1 MNRKVL
7 ITGATGDTGRAAV
20 KESIEAGLNV
30 RALVRRIDDRSAA
43 LEKLGAQ
50 VVVGD
55 LQNLDEVRAAM
66 EGVDAA
72 YLVYPVARA
81 FGMVLTAL
89 PTIAAYVWL
98 VAHWLAPH
106 G

>member
-20 KESIEAGLNV
+20 RESIKRGLNV
-30 RALVRRIDDRSAA
+30 RAMVHGKDVRSEA
-43 LEKLGAQ
+43 LAKSGAE

-55 LQNLDEVRAAM
+55 LLNIDTIREAM

-72 YLVYPVARA
+72 YLVYPVQP
-81 FGMVLTAL
+81 GLTSMA
-89 PTIAAYVWL
+89 
-98 VAHWLAPH
+98 
-106 G
+106 